1 MAPRLEVHYRNFR
14 EKEQAMTCELQEAGG
29 KIFTLESEL
38 REAKRKIKLLEE
50 KVICP
55 SKIRR
60 LV

>member
-1 MAPRLEVHYRNFR
+1 
-14 EKEQAMTCELQEAGG
+14 MTHELQEAGG
-29 KIFTLESEL
+29 KIFALESEL

-60 LV
+60 LI